1 MDRRENPVSRVW
13 LDLLVSEVSLETEGP
28 QDHLDQMENL
38 YARDLTLVILGAL
51 KLPTNVCCLFL

>member
-1 MDRRENPVSRVW
+1 MLFIGFCFRKVRRETQAIEASMDRRENPVSRVW

-38 YARDLTLVILGAL
+38 YA
-51 KLPTNVCCLFL
+51 